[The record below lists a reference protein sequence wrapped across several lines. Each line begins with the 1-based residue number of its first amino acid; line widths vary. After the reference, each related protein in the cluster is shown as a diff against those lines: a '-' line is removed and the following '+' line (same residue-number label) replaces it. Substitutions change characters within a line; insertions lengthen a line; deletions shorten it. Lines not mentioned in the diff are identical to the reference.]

1 MHFFH
6 KNNSFGLRSLSQL
19 TNMKFSN
26 KGWSRN
32 VIKKQNMLMA
42 ELPISIIYVSNITLK

>member
-1 MHFFH
+1 MHTSI
-6 KNNSFGLRSLSQL
+6 KQYTFGLRSLSQL